1 MMDWEIIKAA
11 VKIIIM
17 LPLVTALAYFLIKY
31 GLARRYSIGGQY
43 KRMRIVEQMPIGP
56 KALLS
61 IVEVGG
67 RYTLLAHSD
76 SGFLVVREMDALPD
90 PLPFQVNELTDLK
103 AFLKN
108 LKKSA
113 TGRGLMGKI
122 LSRNQK

>member
-1 MMDWEIIKAA
+1 MDWEIIKAA

-31 GLARRYSIGGQY
+31 GLARRYSVGGQFR
-43 KRMRIVEQMPIGP
+43 RMRIVEQMPIGP
-56 KALLS
+56 KAFMSL
-61 IVEVGG
+61 VEVGG

-90 PLPFQVNELTDLK
+90 PLPFQVNELTELK
-103 AFLKN
+103 SFLESFKN
-108 LKKSA
+108 SA
-113 TGRGLMGKI
+113 AGRALMGKI